1 MRETTFIKKNLPRWK
16 QYQEE
21 PTEDPDEMAAR
32 FTSLLDDLAY
42 AKTFYS
48 FSKVTGY
55 INSMAAD
62 IYQRIYGN
70 RQEKDAR
77 FLKFFAYE
85 LPLIFR
91 KYHRLLLFTAIFFL
105 LFCIMSAFS
114 AARDETFVRGVLG
127 DEYVSM
133 TERNISN
140 GDPFGVYGNGNEL
153 VMFLEIAYNN
163 IYVAFLCFVG
173 GAFMGIGTLYLL
185 MKNGVMLGAFQYYF
199 FAKGLGLKSVLVIW
213 IHGTLEISAIV
224 IAGTAGL
231 VMISGLIFPG
241 TRKRLDALKKTARD
255 AVKMLIC
262 LIPVFLTAAF
272 LEGFVTR
279 HTKMPMAASI
289 SILALSLAFIVG
301 YFVVYPIIVY
311 RSGFRLD
318 EAGKVIKPVK

>member
-1 MRETTFIKKNLPRWK
+1 MRESTFIKKNLSRWK
-16 QYQEE
+16 KYQEE
-21 PTEDPDEMAAR
+21 PTEDPDEMANR

-70 RQEKDAR
+70 RQEKDGR
-77 FLKFFAYE
+77 FQRFFVYE

-91 KYHRLLLFTAIFFL
+91 KYHRLLLFTFIFFL

-140 GDPFGVYGNGNEL
+140 GDPFGVYGNENEW
-153 VMFLEIAYNN
+153 VMFLNIARNN
-163 IYVAFLCFVG
+163 ITVAFRC
-173 GAFMGIGTLYLL
+173 FMGGILMGFGTLYVL
-185 MKNGVMLGAFQYYF
+185 MQNGVMLGAFQYLF

-224 IAGTAGL
+224 IAGAAGL
-231 VMISGLIFPG
+231 VMVSGFIFPG
-241 TRKRLDALKKTARD
+241 TRRRVDALKKTARD

-262 LIPVFLTAAF
+262 LVPVFITAAF

-279 HTKMPMAASI
+279 HTKMPMGASI
-289 SILALSLAFIVG
+289 TILAVSLAFIVG
-301 YFVVYPIIVY
+301 YFVIYPIYVY
-311 RSGFRLD
+311 RKGFRLD
-318 EAGKVIKPVK
+318 ERGNVIKPVA

>member
-55 INSMAAD
+55 INSLAAD

-70 RQEKDAR
+70 RQEKDGR
-77 FLKFFAYE
+77 FQRFFVYE

-91 KYHRLLLFTAIFFL
+91 KYHRLLLFTVIFFL

-114 AARDETFVRGVLG
+114 AAHDETFVRGVLG

-133 TERNISN
+133 TEKNITN
-140 GDPFGVYGNGNEL
+140 GDPFGVYGNGNEY
-153 VMFLEIAYNN
+153 VMFMEIAFNN
-163 IYVAFLCFVG
+163 IRVALMCFIG
-173 GAFMGIGTLYLL
+173 GIFFGIGTLYIL
-185 MKNGVMLGAFQYYF
+185 MKNGVMLGAFQYLF
-199 FAKGLGLKSVLVIW
+199 FAKGLGIKSVLVIW
-213 IHGTLEISAIV
+213 IHGTLEISSIV
-224 IAGTAGL
+224 ITGAAGL
-231 VMISGLIFPG
+231 VMVSGLIFPG

-255 AVKMLIC
+255 AIKMMVC

-279 HTKMPMAASI
+279 HTKMPLYLSI
-289 SILALSLAFIVG
+289 SILSISLTFIVG
-301 YFVVYPIIVY
+301 YFVIYPIYVY
-311 RSGFRLD
+311 RKGFRLD